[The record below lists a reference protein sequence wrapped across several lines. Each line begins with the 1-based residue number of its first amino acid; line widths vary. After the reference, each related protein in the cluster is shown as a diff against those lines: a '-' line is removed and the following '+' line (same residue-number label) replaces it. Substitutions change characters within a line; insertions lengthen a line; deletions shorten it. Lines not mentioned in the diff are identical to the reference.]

1 MKRVRTIFHLAAA
14 VLGAGLLTGCGSQ
27 DAGNGF
33 PVDGKPTV
41 EILIDSMGVPHI
53 YGRTDEDAFY
63 GAGYQMAVDRLYQ
76 METLRRFALG
86 RLAEVVGEA
95 GLERD
100 IQARIFDFP
109 RWGRADLELM
119 RPEDP
124 ERVRLIAAWV
134 RGINRRVEEV
144 RTGRAPLPF
153 GYGPEAYD
161 FLPEPWDEADPYIV
175 LKGANF
181 ALDKTIEFEVAVTL
195 LATFF
200 PKAFGAVEIFKPAH
214 PVYGMPPEDRPQA
227 DTGPSL
233 PRTLGH
239 GGGYRGVDGDRA
251 GAWGVETRAG
261 SGGFSG
267 AGEDAIRASL
277 AALSRWGRA
286 LPGPAGSN
294 NWAVDGRHTRT
305 GLPLIAGDPHLSFD
319 FFGAPYPMHINS
331 ADAGGT
337 YNVAGFAYP
346 GTPGIAL
353 GHNDRVVW
361 TATSAFA
368 DVNDIWRILRL
379 GDSVLVGR
387 SLVPVTKRQEEII
400 VREPGMPA
408 GQGRIETRV
417 YEEVEG
423 RGVIIPQEVIG
434 IPLAGPYLMA
444 WTGFTARPARWFM
457 ELNRVASL
465 DAFEEAVDRMREMN
479 YSFVAADASGIAYRV
494 GVDVPLREGIDGR
507 RAPWKAMDSWDEGG
521 LWTGRMLAR
530 EQLPRSRAP
539 QRGWLA
545 TANNDPFGFTGD
557 GRLDNDPWFYG
568 ALFDPGYRARRIE
581 DELVRLTR
589 RGDVAVEDMQAMQ
602 RDIHSTLADDL
613 LPLLGEARRNAE
625 ADPDLARFMGLP
637 DLDRVVTLLT
647 AEWDRRMAR
656 DSAGALAFHAF
667 LHFLS
672 SETLRDDISLAYD
685 FAVSLQAVFVIK
697 VAAMAVA
704 GAYPDGDAVV
714 QGGRDLVLLT
724 AALRTAEWLKRSF
737 GTTDPAAYAYAD
749 RKETLFDDAFGFG
762 MPVFSRPTDGGE
774 DTLNVSQNIVFS
786 ETAETWTSS
795 YVAVERSVGTFAPDG
810 TPEVHVNFPVG
821 AHADPASPDTISA
834 NSDYIEG
841 RYRKL
846 FFRRAEIE
854 ADARERILLE
864 VR

>member
-1 MKRVRTIFHLAAA
+1 MQRTGTVFHAAA
-14 VLGAGLLTGCGSQ
+14 ALLLAGLTAGCGSPEAGDGFP
-27 DAGNGF
+27 DAGR
-33 PVDGKPTV
+33 PRV
-41 EILIDSMGVPHI
+41 EILVDSMGVPHI
-53 YGRTDEDAFY
+53 YARTDEDAFH
-63 GAGYQMAVDRLYQ
+63 GAGYQMATDRLYQ

-86 RLAEVVGEA
+86 RLAEVIGEA

-119 RPEDP
+119 RAEDP

-134 RGINRRVEEV
+134 RGINRRIEEV
-144 RTGRAPLPF
+144 RAGRAPLPF

-195 LATFF
+195 LSTFF
-200 PKAFGAVEIFKPAH
+200 PKAFGAVQIFKPAH
-214 PVYGMPPEDRPQA
+214 PVYGVPPEDRPEP
-227 DTGPSL
+227 DPGPDVRGA
-233 PRTLGH
+233 PGH
-239 GGGYRGVDGDRA
+239 GSAFRGSDGDRPVALRGETGA
-251 GAWGVETRAG
+251 GPVDP
-261 SGGFSG
+261 SG
-267 AGEDAIRASL
+267 AGEEEIRTSL
-277 AALSRWGRA
+277 AALSRWTRAFPGR
-286 LPGPAGSN
+286 AGSN
-294 NWAVDGRHTRT
+294 NWAVDGRYTLT

-379 GDSVLVGR
+379 GDAVLVGR
-387 SLVPVTKRQEEII
+387 SLAPVIKRQEEII
-400 VREPGMPA
+400 VRQPGMPA

-423 RGVIIPQEVIG
+423 HGVIIPPEVIG
-434 IPLAGPYLMA
+434 VPLAGPYLMA
-444 WTGFTARPARWFM
+444 WTGFAGRPARWFM
-457 ELNRVASL
+457 ELNRVSSL

-479 YSFVAADASGIAYRV
+479 YSFVAADATGIAYRV
-494 GVDVPLREGIDGR
+494 GVDVPLREEIGHG
-507 RAPWKAMDSWDEGG
+507 RAPWKAMDSWDAGS
-521 LWTGRMLAR
+521 LWTGRTLSR

-539 QRGWLA
+539 ERGWLA

-557 GRLDNDPWFYG
+557 GRLDNDPWFFG
-568 ALFDPGYRARRIE
+568 ALFDPGYRAKRIE

-589 RGDVAVEDMQAMQ
+589 RGDVEVDDMQAMQ

-613 LPLLGEARRNAE
+613 VPLLGEARRNAE
-625 ADPDLARFMGLP
+625 ADPDLARFLGNP
-637 DLDRVVTLLT
+637 DLDRVVGLLC
-647 AEWDRRMAR
+647 EQWDRRMAR
-656 DSAGALAFHAF
+656 ESAGALAFQAF
-667 LHFLS
+667 LHFLA

-697 VAAMAVA
+697 VAALAVA
-704 GAYPDGDAVV
+704 GAYPDGDTVV
-714 QGGRDLVLLT
+714 QGGSDRVLLT
-724 AALRTAEWLKRSF
+724 AAGRTAAWLERSF
-737 GTTDPAAYAYAD
+737 GSTDPAAYAYAD
-749 RKETLFDDAFGFG
+749 RKKTVFDDAFGLG

-774 DTLNVSQNIVFS
+774 DTVNVSQNIAFS

-810 TPEVHVNFPVG
+810 TPEVYVNFPVG
-821 AHADPASPDTISA
+821 AHADPASEDTLAA

-846 FFRRAEIE
+846 LFRRAEIE
-854 ADARERILLE
+854 ADARDRILLE